1 MSLLEQALSLYDEK
15 DFNFKLYRKLLLDAG
30 SEVLKIKG
38 GD

>member
-1 MSLLEQALSLYDEK
+1 
-15 DFNFKLYRKLLLDAG
+15 LYRKLLLDAG